1 MRLGVLGGTFDPPH
15 YGHLILAEQAREQ
28 LSLARVLWV
37 PAADPPHKQ
46 GRRISPV
53 AARLEMVSLAIAENP
68 AFEISEID
76 VNRPGPHYTADM
88 LHLLRAQSPQHSL
101 IFLIGGDSLRDII
114 TWHEPARI
122 IEQARLGVME
132 RPGAA
137 YDLRSLEAQIP
148 GLGAAVLPVEAP
160 LIDITGSDIRARVAA
175 GRTIR
180 YLLPPHVEMY
190 IYQHALYQD

>member
-46 GRRISPV
+46 GQRISPV
-53 AARLEMVSLAIAENP
+53 AARLEMISLAIAENP
-68 AFEISEID
+68 AFELSEID
-76 VNRPGPHYTADM
+76 VKRPGPHYTADM
-88 LHLLRAQSPQHSL
+88 LALLNAEYPQHSL

-114 TWHEPARI
+114 TWHDPARI
-122 IEQARLGVME
+122 IKQARLGVMD

-137 YDLRSLEAQIP
+137 YDLHSLEALIP
-148 GLGAAVLPVEAP
+148 GLSAAVLRFDAP
-160 LIDITGSDIRARVAA
+160 LIDISGSDIRARVAA

-180 YLLPPHVEMY
+180 YMLPPHVEMY

>member
-53 AARLEMVSLAIAENP
+53 NARLEMVSLAIAENP
-68 AFEISEID
+68 AFELCEID

-88 LHLLRAQSPQHSL
+88 LALLNAQYPQHSL
-101 IFLIGGDSLRDII
+101 VFLIGGDSLRDII
-114 TWHEPARI
+114 TWHDPARI
-122 IEQARLGVME
+122 IEQARLGVMD

-137 YDLRSLEAQIP
+137 YDLHSLEALIP
-148 GLGAAVLPVEAP
+148 GLSAALLPFDAP
-160 LIDITGSDIRARVAA
+160 LIDISGSDIRARVAA
-175 GRTIR
+175 GRSIR
-180 YLLPPHVEMY
+180 YMLPPHVEMY